1 MNNSLARVVK
11 WKVKVLVTQLCP
23 TLCDPR
29 DYSPPGSSVH
39 GILQAKVL
47 EWVAISSSRRSSW
60 PRDQTCI
67 SFVSCFGRQVPH
79 CECHLGNHSA
89 FSGNRTMLSS
99 WRTTL
104 IPLSL
109 RVFQMVLT
117 PTGWGRTCDTDQTN
131 QNIQSSG
138 QSDWWKTGHMTHQ
151 CQWDPMRLVL
161 GLLGKTH
168 TFSFFLLELLAMKKK
183 LA

>member
-1 MNNSLARVVK
+1 MDCR
-11 WKVKVLVTQLCP
+11 
-23 TLCDPR
+23 
-29 DYSPPGSSVH
+29 PPGSSVH

-79 CECHLGNHSA
+79 CECHLGNHSH
-89 FSGNRTMLSS
+89 FLVTERCFPLEEPLWSHSHSMYFRWCWLPLDQGEHVTQTRPIRTSNL
-99 WRTTL
+99 L
-104 IPLSL
+104 A
-109 RVFQMVLT
+109 RVTDGRLVT
-117 PTGWGRTCDTDQTN
+117 WPT
-131 QNIQSSG
+131 S
-138 QSDWWKTGHMTHQ
+138 Q
-151 CQWDPMRLVL
+151 CPWDPMRLVL

-168 TFSFFLLELLAMKKK
+168 TFTFFLLELLAMKKQ